1 MSVTDRNIDKNAR
14 FARECINLELGASA
28 ISQTG
33 KQTDSVVPGFA
44 FEIVRVE
51 VYALTVTATISA
63 DVQIQGATAL
73 ASAVTPVADTPTAGT
88 LAATLAAKRGS
99 ATDAI
104 QLKYTSN
111 GSGAATNLRARVWI
125 RPVPVQGE
133 VYSV

>member
-1 MSVTDRNIDKNAR
+1 MSVTDRNIDKNAK
-14 FARECINLELGASA
+14 FGRECLNLELGVSA
-28 ISQTG
+28 TG
-33 KQTDSVVPGFA
+33 QAAKQTDSVVPGFA

-51 VYALTVTATISA
+51 VYALTVTAVISA
-63 DVQIQGATAL
+63 DVHIQGVTAL
-73 ASAVTPVADTPTAGT
+73 NAAVVPVADTPTVGV

-111 GSGAATNLRARVWI
+111 GAGAATNLRARVWI

>member
-1 MSVTDRNIDKNAR
+1 MAISDRNIDKNAK
-14 FARECINLELGASA
+14 FARALVQLELGTSA

-33 KQTDSVVPGFA
+33 KQTDSHVPGYA

-51 VYALTVTATISA
+51 VYALTVTATITA
-63 DVQIQGATAL
+63 DVHIQGATAL
-73 ASAVTPVADTPTAGT
+73 ASVVTPVADTPTAAT

-111 GSGAATNLRARVWI
+111 GSGAATNLRVRVWI